1 MNFELRILNFCRHFF
16 ENCNNF
22 SNFAKNLINSGFHTP
37 MLEQFIKN
45 RIIAQLPFET
55 NEGQVQLLDKLS
67 QFIISPTPRKAFIL
81 RGYAGTGKTSIMA
94 ALVQA
99 MKDLN
104 QRIVLLAPTGRAA
117 KVLSKYAHVPA
128 YTIHKYIYRAR
139 TAMCAPSLE
148 ARGDEAR
155 GDEAIRRWGDEA
167 IRREAMR
174 REARGKEQFTLR
186 DNLHKHTLFIVD
198 EASMISPL
206 QLPHKGESSGPGV
219 QFGSGSLLDD
229 LVRFVY
235 SSEGC
240 SLLLLGDDAQLP
252 PVGSTQSPAL
262 SEEYMAGYQL
272 DIHSHT
278 LTEVARQAND
288 SGILANA
295 TRLRP
300 LALGGRSLG
309 VLISAG
315 LERVFAS
322 ANGQEFRSLGVQ
334 EDTFWDLLKFGED
347 VCTVSGAELLEALE
361 QSYNEVGE
369 EETIL
374 LTRTNKR
381 TNIYNQG
388 IRARILWREDEIS
401 SGDRL
406 MVSKNNYFWTE
417 KYEDLPFLA
426 NGDMLEIVRLR
437 NEREMYG
444 YHFADVQ
451 LRSLDYDWE
460 IDAVVWLD
468 SLRSDT
474 PDANNVMHRDLVW
487 KIAEDYP
494 ELQRNKKQL
503 TEAVYSSPYYNALQ
517 VRMAYAI
524 TGHKSQGGQ
533 WERVFIDP
541 NIGGAMRREGDGA
554 MRREGDEARE
564 FYRWLY
570 TAITRATKKVYFIK
584 NN

>member
-1 MNFELRILNFCRHFF
+1 
-16 ENCNNF
+16 
-22 SNFAKNLINSGFHTP
+22 
-37 MLEQFIKN
+37 
-45 RIIAQLPFET
+45 
-55 NEGQVQLLDKLS
+55 
-67 QFIISPTPRKAFIL
+67 
-81 RGYAGTGKTSIMA
+81 
-94 ALVQA
+94 
-99 MKDLN
+99 
-104 QRIVLLAPTGRAA
+104 
-117 KVLSKYAHVPA
+117 
-128 YTIHKYIYRAR
+128 
-139 TAMCAPSLE
+139 
-148 ARGDEAR
+148 
-155 GDEAIRRWGDEA
+155 
-167 IRREAMR
+167 MR

-198 EASMISPL
+198 EASMISGNGQWAMGNGQAL
-206 QLPHKGESSGPGV
+206 
-219 QFGSGSLLDD
+219 FGSGNLLDD

-288 SGILANA
+288 SGILKNA

-300 LALGGRSLG
+300 LALGGRSLEDG
-309 VLISAG
+309 ALRLQDATM
-315 LERVFAS
+315 
-322 ANGQEFRSLGVQ
+322 SLQLRGE
-334 EDTFWDLLKFGED
+334 EDFWDILEFGKD
-347 VCTVSGAELLEALE
+347 VQTVSGTELLEVLE

-401 SGDRL
+401 NGDRL
-406 MVSKNNYFWTE
+406 MVVKNNYFWTE

-426 NGDMLEIVRLR
+426 NGDMLEVVRLR

-444 YHFADVQ
+444 YHFADVE

-460 IDAVVWLD
+460 IDAVLWLD
-468 SLRSDT
+468 TLSSDN
-474 PDANNVMHRDLVW
+474 PEANNLMHKDLFW

-494 ELQRNKKQL
+494 ELQHNKKKL
-503 TEAVYSSPYYNALQ
+503 AEAIFESPYYNALQ
-517 VRMAYAI
+517 ARRAYAI

-541 NIGGAMRREGDGA
+541 NIGGAMRREGDEARRRWGDEA
-554 MRREGDEARE
+554 MRREGDEERE

>member
-1 MNFELRILNFCRHFF
+1 
-16 ENCNNF
+16 
-22 SNFAKNLINSGFHTP
+22 

-45 RIIAQLPFET
+45 RIIAQLPFEA
-55 NEGQVQLLDKLS
+55 NEGQLELLDKLS
-67 QFIISPTPRKAFIL
+67 QFIVSPTPRKAFIL

-94 ALVQA
+94 ALVHA
-99 MKDLN
+99 MRELK

-117 KVLSKYAHVPA
+117 KVLSKYAQTPA

-139 TAMCAPSLE
+139 SKSAPSLE
-148 ARGDEAR
+148 DATIQSKGERQA
-155 GDEAIRRWGDEA
+155 
-167 IRREAMR
+167 
-174 REARGKEQFTLR
+174 FSLR
-186 DNLHKHTLFIVD
+186 DNLHKNTLFIID
-198 EASMISPL
+198 EASMISGLRDNPI
-206 QLPHKGESSGPGV
+206 
-219 QFGSGSLLDD
+219 FGSGMLLED
-229 LVRFVY
+229 LVRYVY
-235 SSEGC
+235 GGEGC
-240 SLLLLGDDAQLP
+240 SMLVLGDDAQLP
-252 PVGSTQSPAL
+252 PVGSNQSPAL
-262 SEEYMAGYQL
+262 NSEYMTGYQL
-272 DIHSHT
+272 HVQSHV
-278 LTEVARQAND
+278 LTEVARQASD
-288 SGILANA
+288 SGILENA

-300 LALGGRSLG
+300 LALGC
-309 VLISAG
+309 
-315 LERVFAS
+315 AS
-322 ANGQEFRSLGVQ
+322 APSLEDGIKRLQNATLQFRGK
-334 EDTFWDLLKFGED
+334 EDFWDMLEFGED
-347 VCTVSGAELLEALE
+347 VQTVSGADLLEVLE

-406 MVSKNNYFWTE
+406 MVCKNNYFWTE

-426 NGDMLEIVRLR
+426 NGDMLEVVRLR

-444 YHFADVQ
+444 YHFVDAQ

-460 IDAVVWLD
+460 IDVVLWID
-468 SLRSDT
+468 TMHSDN
-474 PDANNVMHRDLVW
+474 PEANQKMQKDLFY

-494 ELQRNKKQL
+494 ELQNSRKKLIETIYQ
-503 TEAVYSSPYYNALQ
+503 SPYYNALQ

-533 WERVFIDP
+533 WQRVFIDP
-541 NIGGAMRREGDGA
+541 NIGGERREVKGN
-554 MRREGDEARE
+554 EARD

-584 NN
+584 NK

>member
-1 MNFELRILNFCRHFF
+1 
-16 ENCNNF
+16 
-22 SNFAKNLINSGFHTP
+22 

-45 RIIAQLPFET
+45 RIIAQLPFEA
-55 NEGQVQLLDKLS
+55 NEGQVELLDKLS

-99 MKDLN
+99 MKEVK
-104 QRIVLLAPTGRAA
+104 QHIVLLAPTGRAA

-139 TAMCAPSLE
+139 TKSAPSLE
-148 ARGDEAR
+148 ARGDEA
-155 GDEAIRRWGDEA
+155 IRREARGDEA
-167 IRREAMR
+167 IRREA
-174 REARGKEQFTLR
+174 RGERQAFTLR
-186 DNLHKHTLFIVD
+186 DNLHKNTLFIVD
-198 EASMISPL
+198 EASMISGDGQWAMGNGQAL
-206 QLPHKGESSGPGV
+206 
-219 QFGSGSLLDD
+219 FGSGNLLDD
-229 LVRFVY
+229 LVRFCY

-252 PVGSTQSPAL
+252 PVGSTQSAAL
-262 SEEYMAGYQL
+262 NEDYMAGYQL
-272 DIHSHT
+272 NIQSHT

-309 VLISAG
+309 V
-315 LERVFAS
+315 
-322 ANGQEFRSLGVQ
+322 Q
-334 EDTFWDLLKFGED
+334 EDTFWDLLEFGED
-347 VCTVSGAELLEALE
+347 VCTVSGAELLEAIE
-361 QSYNEVGE
+361 QSYNEVGV

-388 IRARILWREDEIS
+388 IRARILWKEEELG

-426 NGDMLEIVRLR
+426 NGDMLEVVRLR
-437 NEREMYG
+437 NEREIYG

-460 IDAVVWLD
+460 IDAVLWLD
-468 SLRSDT
+468 TLRTESPED
-474 PDANNVMHRDLVW
+474 NHVMHKELFW

-494 ELQRNKKQL
+494 ELQHNKKQL
-503 TEAVYSSPYYNALQ
+503 TETIYASPYYNALQ

-541 NIGGAMRREGDGA
+541 QIGGERREA
-554 MRREGDEARE
+554 KGDETRE

-584 NN
+584 NK